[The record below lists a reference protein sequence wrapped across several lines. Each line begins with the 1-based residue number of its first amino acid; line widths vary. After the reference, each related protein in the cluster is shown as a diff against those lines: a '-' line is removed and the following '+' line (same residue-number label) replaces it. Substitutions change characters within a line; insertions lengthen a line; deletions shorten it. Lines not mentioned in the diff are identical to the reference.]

1 MQRGF
6 VQLTFDLICGARV
19 RCACAL
25 LLVCAS
31 IPAWASRVL
40 QDETG
45 RNVTVPDRVQKG
57 VSLTPSITNTIY
69 SLGASSQLV
78 AVTDYTQYPP
88 EAAKQKP
95 SVGDILHPS
104 LERIAALKP
113 DVVIAV
119 ATLNSPDTIK
129 SLERIGIPV
138 FLIDGRGLAG
148 LYRSVE
154 SIGRVLG
161 RAQEATALAADLHA
175 REQRVRAAARGGS
188 SPSVL
193 LVLSINPCITAG
205 RGAFIIELIT
215 AAGARSVT
223 SHINQDWIRIGVESL
238 LPRKPDYL
246 LAMMDAPFGLKD
258 LQSRPGWNQLEAVRR
273 GRIIRVDDRLQVPGP
288 VAFDGLEEFARQL
301 RAAEAK
307 R

>member
-1 MQRGF
+1 MQRSSN
-6 VQLTFDLICGARV
+6 QLKFSCRV
-19 RCACAL
+19 HGWNVCAL
-25 LLVCAS
+25 LLVCAA
-31 IPAWASRVL
+31 IPAWASRVV

-45 RNVTVPDRVQKG
+45 RDVKVPDRVQKV

-95 SVGDILHPS
+95 SIGDILHPS

-161 RAQEATALAADLHA
+161 REKEATALAAELHA
-175 REQRVRAAARGGS
+175 REQRIRAQARGAS

-205 RGAFIIELIT
+205 HGAFISELIA

-223 SHINQDWIRIGVESL
+223 DDINQDWIRIGVESL

-258 LQSRPGWNQLEAVRR
+258 LQSKPGWNQLEAVRK